1 MTVYKGYMKIMKR
14 NLGMVFLYIVI
25 FAGFTMLFQK
35 LAGGDAAGGYQARSV
50 RIAFIDED
58 KGSLAQGLKAYLE
71 QFHEVTVMKQDKAR
85 LQEALFYR
93 DVEYIVW
100 IPEDFFENCI
110 VGEESLSVTQVP
122 GSYTAFYVDQ
132 QISSYLNDARVC
144 HAAGFTQEETAES
157 LKQLKPAEVEVLDN
171 GRASGETSTYGYYF
185 QYIPYLFLS
194 VVCYG
199 MGYVIS
205 AFHKGDLPK
214 RMCACAVSGRRQNME
229 GLLAAATFGICLWAL
244 SIAGAFFWYRE
255 ILSERGG
262 VGYFFLNTLLMMLV
276 ALTISYLVGMFVHGK
291 NSANVLNGIV
301 TVLSMGMCFLCGVYV
316 PLELLNRSVKT
327 VSQFL
332 PVYWYEV
339 VNDYI
344 VEFGN
349 VTGEAKQA
357 VLQGLGMQLAFVAAL
372 VCLTLAISKWKRGH
386 FSS

>member
-25 FAGFTMLFQK
+25 FVGFTMLFQK

-185 QYIPYLFLS
+185 RYIPYLFLS

-214 RMCACAVSGRRQNME
+214 RMCACAAGALDVHKVDKDALCRFRAETEHGRAFSGCHVWDLPVGAEYCRGVFLVPGDPFRTRRSGIFLSEYPADDAGRSDHFLSGGHVRAREKFGQCAERNRYRPVH
-229 GLLAAATFGICLWAL
+229 GDVLSVRGICA
-244 SIAGAFFWYRE
+244 SGTAEPECKDGVPVSAG
-255 ILSERGG
+255 
-262 VGYFFLNTLLMMLV
+262 VLV
-276 ALTISYLVGMFVHGK
+276 
-291 NSANVLNGIV
+291 
-301 TVLSMGMCFLCGVYV
+301 
-316 PLELLNRSVKT
+316 
-327 VSQFL
+327 
-332 PVYWYEV
+332 
-339 VNDYI
+339 
-344 VEFGN
+344 
-349 VTGEAKQA
+349 
-357 VLQGLGMQLAFVAAL
+357 
-372 VCLTLAISKWKRGH
+372 
-386 FSS
+386 